1 MEEIRISP
9 FADKDFKN
17 KVLQI
22 SKKYGLDLKVKNSEI
37 EMHPI
42 MHVEEEIIA
51 EGPNWYQSKIRLAI
65 RDA

>member
-1 MEEIRISP
+1 MK
-9 FADKDFKN
+9 FYKF
-17 KVLQI
+17 Q
-22 SKKYGLDLKVKNSEI
+22 KKYGLDLKVKNSEI